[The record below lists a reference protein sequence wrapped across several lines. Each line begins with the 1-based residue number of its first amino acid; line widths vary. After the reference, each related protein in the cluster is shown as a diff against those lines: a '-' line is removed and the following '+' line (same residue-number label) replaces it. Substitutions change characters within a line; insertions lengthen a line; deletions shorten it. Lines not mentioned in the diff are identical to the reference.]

1 MIPLYKVHMP
11 SGIGSV
17 VSEVLQTGRLSD
29 GPDVGRFEALLG
41 DYLGNPLISATSDV
55 SSSLTLCLRQAGV
68 GPGTEVL
75 MSPLV
80 CLSTSSPVKNLFAD
94 IRWCDVDPATGNID
108 PAGLAQR
115 ISPRTRAVIVYH
127 WAGNPADL
135 DAIQAVARAH
145 GLAVIEDAGEALGA
159 EYGGR
164 MIGAS
169 GSDYTVFSFYPN
181 RHLTTI
187 EGGAIACA
195 HAADHEKVRRLKRY
209 GIHRPTFRGEDGEI
223 DPSSDIPVAGWS
235 SGMNQV
241 AASIG
246 IAQMEHLPR
255 IVARHRENGMFFDQ
269 ALGDAPGL
277 TILRR
282 PAGAR
287 SAYWVYTFLAPERD
301 RLLGQL
307 RRDGVQASRVHL
319 RNDVYAAFGRGPE
332 DLPGVDEFS
341 ARCLSVPCG
350 WWVTDEARSRI
361 ADAIRHE
368 AF

>member
-1 MIPLYKVHMP
+1 
-11 SGIGSV
+11 
-17 VSEVLQTGRLSD
+17 
-29 GPDVGRFEALLG
+29 
-41 DYLGNPLISATSDV
+41 
-55 SSSLTLCLRQAGV
+55 
-68 GPGTEVL
+68 
-75 MSPLV
+75 
-80 CLSTSSPVKNLFAD
+80 
-94 IRWCDVDPATGNID
+94 
-108 PAGLAQR
+108 
-115 ISPRTRAVIVYH
+115 
-127 WAGNPADL
+127 
-135 DAIQAVARAH
+135 
-145 GLAVIEDAGEALGA
+145 
-159 EYGGR
+159 
-164 MIGAS
+164 
-169 GSDYTVFSFYPN
+169 
-181 RHLTTI
+181 
-187 EGGAIACA
+187 
-195 HAADHEKVRRLKRY
+195 
-209 GIHRPTFRGEDGEI
+209 
-223 DPSSDIPVAGWS
+223 
-235 SGMNQV
+235 
-241 AASIG
+241 
-246 IAQMEHLPR
+246 
-255 IVARHRENGMFFDQ
+255 MFFDQ